1 MDQPDLFPTFK
12 TLDILEKKI
21 SLLIAKNSQLQEDK
35 RILEER
41 YAELEE
47 TFRRLRKGK
56 IDPLQQDETIRTLMR
71 EKGAT
76 PPSLNA
82 HTQSSRSMSESKSR
96 IQVTIL
102 DESYSVR
109 SEADPEHTLRVAG
122 HVDSVLR
129 SLRRSMPQLD
139 LYRVAILGAMEITDE
154 LFRMKGSAEHERA
167 DLAMRLQRLTATVDQ
182 AMMGGAS

>member
-1 MDQPDLFPTFK
+1 
-12 TLDILEKKI
+12 
-21 SLLIAKNSQLQEDK
+21 
-35 RILEER
+35 
-41 YAELEE
+41 
-47 TFRRLRKGK
+47 
-56 IDPLQQDETIRTLMR
+56 
-71 EKGAT
+71 
-76 PPSLNA
+76 
-82 HTQSSRSMSESKSR
+82 MSESKSR

-129 SLRRSMPQLD
+129 SLRRSLPQLD

-154 LFRMKGSAEHERA
+154 LFRLKGSAEHERA

-182 AMMGGAS
+182 AMVSGGNS